1 MVQCRG
7 ALSMA
12 ARPRLFE
19 EVLRLVR
26 GGAAHRS
33 IWLAWETGV
42 LDVLLPELSAYL
54 SDLEA
59 GSRKVWRLLSAL
71 DQASRDAQGPFDD
84 VVLWTLL
91 LYWPMQEVCLGADR
105 VDAAFDFLD
114 PIADRLNVPRRIAD
128 ALRRIVGIMPRL
140 QAGRSGRFG
149 KTALYPHAI
158 AVHKLLQAAEATT
171 SMKPLGR
178 PRQNNG

>member
-1 MVQCRG
+1 
-7 ALSMA
+7 
-12 ARPRLFE
+12 
-19 EVLRLVR
+19 
-26 GGAAHRS
+26 
-33 IWLAWETGV
+33 V

-54 SDLEA
+54 SDVEA
-59 GSRKVWRLLSAL
+59 GARRVWKLLSAL
-71 DQASRDAQGPFDD
+71 DRATEDAEGPFDD

-91 LYWPMQEVCLGADR
+91 LYWPMQEVCLGSRDH

-149 KTALYPHAI
+149 KTALYPHAS
-158 AVHKLLQAAEATT
+158 AVHKLLQAAESDTAACD
-171 SMKPLGR
+171 PR
-178 PRQNNG
+178 PTK